1 MSGFQPKRY
10 QQSVLDSVEAYFR
23 ACHQY
28 GPPTHPNPPPRE
40 GRVFLYSLLD
50 PPEQPPGEPQDEYYR
65 G

>member
-28 GPPTHPNPPPRE
+28 GNADTAFYETTRA
-40 GRVFLYSLLD
+40 LWT
-50 PPEQPPGEPQDEYYR
+50 
-65 G
+65 